1 MGKEPTHL
9 SPFASW
15 DTRTGIL
22 QLPLWLTTTILGLK
36 HLRKHDASTTR
47 STTAAATGNAAVAID
62 AQQSNA
68 SIVSTRLSAKRATNP
83 AHDYGASS
91 YTDLGDFV
99 TIRIDSSQDVD
110 GRRPQTNVPVCR
122 RQSVS

>member
-22 QLPLWLTTTILGLK
+22 QLPLWLTTTTLGLK
-36 HLRKHDASTTR
+36 HIRKHDAPTTR
-47 STTAAATGNAAVAID
+47 TTTTTAAGNAAVAID

-68 SIVSTRLSAKRATNP
+68 SIVPT
-83 AHDYGASS
+83 
-91 YTDLGDFV
+91 
-99 TIRIDSSQDVD
+99 
-110 GRRPQTNVPVCR
+110 
-122 RQSVS
+122 